1 MSRARTLCRPHT
13 QRRLC
18 RVALAYCLLR
28 EMQRKGHDVAVADTG
43 VILQDAIKMYM
54 RLGFTIAK
62 RLGGWVKLLKP

>member
-1 MSRARTLCRPHT
+1 M
-13 QRRLC
+13 
-18 RVALAYCLLR
+18 ALAYCLLR

-54 RLGFTIAK
+54 RLGFTIAR